1 MAAEMKGRAMRRPQW
16 AAEVERLAAA
26 VAGRHGVTVAGLE
39 VLGEGRRTIVR
50 VIVEGET
57 GVSVDRC
64 ADVAEELG
72 RALDLHDPIPHAYTL
87 EVASPG
93 LDRPFLSEADF
104 RRFAGRKV
112 EITTYAPIEGRRR
125 WKGRLLGLEDDVV
138 AVEVDGHTARLPLA
152 GIARARLAV
161 DMEDLREDFARGG
174 HAGS

>member
-1 MAAEMKGRAMRRPQW
+1 MRRPVW
-16 AAEVERLAAA
+16 ADVVERLAAA
-26 VAGRHGVTVAGLE
+26 VANRHGLALAGVE

-50 VIVEGET
+50 VMVEDVV

-64 ADVAEELG
+64 AEVAEELG

-93 LDRPFLSEADF
+93 LDRPLLTEGDF
-104 RRFAGRKV
+104 RRFSGRKI

-125 WKGRLLGLEDDVV
+125 WKGTLLGLEAASVRVD
-138 AVEVDGHTARLPLA
+138 VDGQTVRLPLE

>member
-1 MAAEMKGRAMRRPQW
+1 
-16 AAEVERLAAA
+16 
-26 VAGRHGVTVAGLE
+26 VAGRHGVVVAGLE

-50 VIVEGET
+50 VIVESES
-57 GVSVDRC
+57 GVGVDRY
-64 ADVAEELG
+64 AEVAEELS
-72 RALDLHDPIPHAYTL
+72 RALDLHDPIPHGYTL

-112 EITTYAPIEGRRR
+112 DITTYAPVEGRRR
-125 WKGRLLGLEDDVV
+125 WKGRLIGLEGDVV
-138 AVEVDGHTARLPLA
+138 ALDVDGQTARLPLA

-161 DMEDLREDFARGG
+161 DMDDLREDFARGG

>member
-1 MAAEMKGRAMRRPQW
+1 MRRPAW
-16 AAEVERLAAA
+16 AVVVERLAAA
-26 VAGRHGVTVAGLE
+26 VAERHGLALAGIE

-50 VIVEGET
+50 VIVEDAV

-64 ADVAEELG
+64 AEVAEELG

-93 LDRPFLSEADF
+93 LDRPLLTERDF
-104 RRFAGRKV
+104 RRFSGRKV

-125 WKGRLLGLEDDVV
+125 WKGTLLGLEAAVVTVDVEGQTV
-138 AVEVDGHTARLPLA
+138 RLPLE

>member
-1 MAAEMKGRAMRRPQW
+1 MTRPYW
-16 AAEVERLAAA
+16 ADEVERLATA
-26 VAGRHGVTVAGLE
+26 VAGRWGLAVAGVE
-39 VLGEGRRTIVR
+39 VLGEGRHTIVR
-50 VIVEGET
+50 VSVEGEA

-72 RALDLHDPIPHAYTL
+72 RALDLHDPIPHRYVL

-93 LDRPFLSEADF
+93 LDRPLFREADF
-104 RRFAGRKV
+104 ERFAGRKV
-112 EITTYAPIEGRRR
+112 EVTLSAPIEGRRR
-125 WKGRLLGLEDDVV
+125 WKGRLLGLEGGQVS
-138 AVEVDGHTARLPLA
+138 VEVDGRVTHLPLA